1 VIILVIILVVAAVG
15 GVAAYVIMQFTG
27 VFGTSS
33 VEPRLRWTDRS
44 STGGG
49 GGGSGVRDRV
59 YVPRRLEEVPQG
71 CLVAVLA
78 AMALWIL
85 AWLVVLVIGLRV
97 LLA

>member
-1 VIILVIILVVAAVG
+1 MIVLVIILVVAAVG

-33 VEPRLRWTDRS
+33 VEPRLRWTERS
-44 STGGG
+44 GTGG

-78 AMALWIL
+78 AMAVWIL
-85 AWLVVLVIGLRV
+85 AWLVVLVVGLRV